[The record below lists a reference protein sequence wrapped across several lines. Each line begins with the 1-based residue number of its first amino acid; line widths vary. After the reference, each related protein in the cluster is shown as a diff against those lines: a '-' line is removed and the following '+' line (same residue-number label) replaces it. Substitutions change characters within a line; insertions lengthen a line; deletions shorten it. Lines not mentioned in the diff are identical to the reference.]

1 MNKNTLNNILVNMAI
16 FEDVAKS
23 GSFSGTAQAL
33 QMTPSSVSKRIHQLE
48 DKLGIKLIERT
59 TRSMRLTSTG
69 ELFLKHC
76 QNMLDEANLAVEVA
90 NQSAELL
97 AGDVTIGVPDSFA
110 SHMMGSQF
118 IDFIKQY
125 PDINLNI
132 KVTDDA
138 LDLLRENIDC
148 AIEISETPSDYLIAK
163 PLRQVRQVLCA
174 TPRYLASS
182 SYAIAHPLDLK
193 NHDCLY
199 LGETPE
205 DNQWRFVQVTDISSE
220 PIEQITVT
228 VSGRYVVNHA
238 GMRLDGVLND
248 LGIGSFPD
256 FVIEDALSKGTVIEV
271 LPNWQLKSK
280 FQGTAWLTLLPNKFR
295 PLRLRALIKFLLEQ
309 KSPTIK

>member
-1 MNKNTLNNILVNMAI
+1 MAI

-48 DKLGIKLIERT
+48 DKLGTKLIERT
-59 TRSMRLTSTG
+59 TRSMRLTNTG

-90 NQSAELL
+90 NQSTELL

-118 IDFIKQY
+118 IDFVKQY

-132 KVTDDA
+132 KVTDDT

-148 AIEISETPSDYLIAK
+148 AIEITETPSDYLIAK
-163 PLRQVRQVLCA
+163 PLRQVRQILCA

-182 SYAIAHPLDLK
+182 SYPIEHPLDLK

-199 LGETPE
+199 LGETLE
-205 DNQWRFVQVTDISSE
+205 DNQWRFVQITDMSSE
-220 PIEQITVT
+220 PPEQITVA
-228 VSGRYVVNHA
+228 VSGRYAVNHA

-256 FVIEDALSKGTVIEV
+256 FVVEDALKDGTVIEI
-271 LPNWQLKSK
+271 LSNWQLKSK

-295 PLRLRALIKFLLEQ
+295 PLRLRVLIKFLLEQ
-309 KSPTIK
+309 KSPTI

>member
-1 MNKNTLNNILVNMAI
+1 MNKNTLNSLLINMAI

-48 DKLGIKLIERT
+48 DKLGTKLIERT
-59 TRSMRLTSTG
+59 TRSMRLTNTG

-76 QNMLDEANLAVEVA
+76 QNMLDEANLALEVA
-90 NQSAELL
+90 NQSVEML
-97 AGDVTIGVPDSFA
+97 AGDITIGVPDSFA
-110 SHMMGSQF
+110 SHKMGSQF
-118 IDFIKQY
+118 IDFMKQY

-132 KVTDDA
+132 KVTD
-138 LDLLRENIDC
+138 IDC
-148 AIEISETPSDYLIAK
+148 AIEISETPPDYLIAK
-163 PLRQVRQVLCA
+163 PLRKVRRVLCA

-182 SYAIAHPLDLK
+182 SYAIEHPLDLK

-205 DNQWRFVQVTDISSE
+205 DNQWRFVQVTDIPSE
-220 PIEQITVT
+220 PTEQIIVI
-228 VSGRYVVNHA
+228 VSGRYAVNHA
-238 GMRLDGVLND
+238 DMRLEGVLND

-256 FVIEDALSKGTVIEV
+256 FVIEDALNDGTVIEV

-309 KSPTIK
+309 KSPTI

>member
-1 MNKNTLNNILVNMAI
+1 MNKNTLNSLLINMAI

-23 GSFSGTAQAL
+23 GSFSGTAQVL

-48 DKLGIKLIERT
+48 DKLGTKLIERT
-59 TRSMRLTSTG
+59 TRSMRLTNTG

-90 NQSAELL
+90 NQSVEVL
-97 AGDVTIGVPDSFA
+97 AGNVTIGVPDSFA
-110 SHMMGSQF
+110 SHKMGSQF
-118 IDFIKQY
+118 IDFMKQY

-148 AIEISETPSDYLIAK
+148 AIEISETPPDYLIAK
-163 PLRQVRQVLCA
+163 PLRKVRRVLCA

-182 SYAIAHPLDLK
+182 SYAIEHPLDLK

-205 DNQWRFVQVTDISSE
+205 DNQWRFVQVTDMSSE
-220 PIEQITVT
+220 PTEQVIVI
-228 VSGRYVVNHA
+228 VSGRYAVNHA
-238 GMRLDGVLND
+238 DMRLEGVLND

-256 FVIEDALSKGTVIEV
+256 FVIEDALNYGTVIEV
-271 LPNWQLKSK
+271 LPHWQLKSK

-295 PLRLRALIKFLLEQ
+295 PLRLRVLIKFLLEQ
-309 KSPTIK
+309 KSPTI